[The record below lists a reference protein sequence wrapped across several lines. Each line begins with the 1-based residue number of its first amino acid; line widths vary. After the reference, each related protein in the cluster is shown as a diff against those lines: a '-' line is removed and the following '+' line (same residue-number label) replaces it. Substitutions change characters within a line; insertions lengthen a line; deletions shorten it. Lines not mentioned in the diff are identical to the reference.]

1 MGTSAAETGLD
12 EPSASEDRDLG
23 VLGRQSQLSQE
34 GPAKAWQ
41 AMGGDSALRAA
52 KLSAGAQA
60 SPRHSQLL
68 ASAVWQASE
77 GPWAALF

>member
-1 MGTSAAETGLD
+1 MGPPAAEMRLD
-12 EPSASEDRDLG
+12 EPSASVDRVLG
-23 VLGRQSQLSQE
+23 VSGRQSQLSQE

-41 AMGGDSALRAA
+41 AMGRGSALRAA